1 MARVTWTEQALDD
14 LDAILL
20 FIARDSTRYAQLF
33 AQRVFAAAQQL
44 VEFPRSGRI
53 VPEIGQEDLRE
64 PIVQSYRIIYW
75 LESGEAQ
82 ILAVHHGAIPMEEA

>member
-20 FIARDSTRYAQLF
+20 FIARDSTRYSQLF
-33 AQRVFAAAQQL
+33 TERVFAAAQQL
-44 VEFPRSGRI
+44 VEFPMSGRV
-53 VPEIGQEDLRE
+53 VPEFGQEHLRE
-64 PIVQSYRIIYW
+64 LIIQSYRIIYW
-75 LESGEAQ
+75 FESDEAQ